1 MSRKLGFSVKALDQY
16 DWPVDVKVPFMTAQG
31 DGDYE
36 THRFT
41 GRFRHLSMTEV
52 DTMFAELQGK
62 IDALKEA
69 EDAQLNS
76 IRVAELS
83 AQYQIDLYM
92 GIWVGWGND
101 LSDEN
106 GAPLPCTEDARRA
119 LLGKRIVRE
128 AVIQAYQDSQA
139 GEVLRLKNSETS
151 PEAGPA
157 TGES

>member
-16 DWPVDVKVPFMTAQG
+16 DWPVDVQVPFMTA

-52 DTMFAELQGK
+52 DAMFSELQAK

-69 EDAQLNS
+69 EDANLSS

-92 GIWVGWGND
+92 GIWMGWGDD
-101 LSDEN
+101 LTDEHDQ
-106 GAPLPCTEDARRA
+106 PLPCNDETRRS

-128 AVIQAYQDSQA
+128 AVIKAYQDSQA
-139 GEVLRLKNSETS
+139 GEAVRAKNSGIS
-151 PEAGPA
+151 PEDGPA